1 MSRTAKSPEVLD
13 LDRADLDFAQEV
25 VEAGAEGLR
34 NCYGC
39 GACSAFCPILPKAEG
54 YDPRRLI
61 RLVLLGQRELVLGQ
75 PLIWYCSTCY
85 SCHEVCP
92 QQVSF
97 TEISFALKNLAVAAG
112 SFPAGLPSQVELLSS
127 FGRLYEVGEFENEK
141 RASLGLPPQESR
153 GEDYRR
159 LLAGLAADLQ
169 GADPVKEPPKDEKGG
184 GGA

>member
-1 MSRTAKSPEVLD
+1 MSDHPKGPAVLD
-13 LDRADLDFAQEV
+13 LDRADLGFSQEV
-25 VEAGAEGLR
+25 VEAGGGGLR

-75 PLIWYCSTCY
+75 PLIWLCSTCY
-85 SCHEVCP
+85 SCQEVCP

-97 TEISFALKNLAVAAG
+97 TEISFALKNLAVEAG
-112 SFPAGLPSQVELLSS
+112 FLPSGLPAQVDLLSR

-141 RASLGLPPQESR
+141 RAKLGLPPQESQ
-153 GEDYRR
+153 GGDYRS
-159 LLAGLAADLQ
+159 LLAGLAARLG
-169 GADPVKEPPKDEKGG
+169 GAGSRPGPREDKGG
-184 GGA
+184 GGGS

>member
-1 MSRTAKSPEVLD
+1 MSHSAKSPEVLD
-13 LDRADLDFAQEV
+13 LDRADPDFAREV
-25 VEAGAEGLR
+25 VEAGARGLR

-61 RLVLLGQRELVLGQ
+61 RLVLLGQREMVLGQ
-75 PLIWYCSTCY
+75 PLIWLCSTCY

-97 TEISFALKNLAVAAG
+97 TEISFALKNLAVEAG
-112 SFPAGLPSQVELLSS
+112 FFPSGLPAQVELLGS

-141 RASLGLPPQESR
+141 RAKLGLPSQESQ
-153 GEDYRR
+153 GGDYRS
-159 LLAGLAADLQ
+159 LLADLAARL
-169 GADPVKEPPKDEKGG
+169 KETGPGEESKEDEAGG
-184 GGA
+184 GGS